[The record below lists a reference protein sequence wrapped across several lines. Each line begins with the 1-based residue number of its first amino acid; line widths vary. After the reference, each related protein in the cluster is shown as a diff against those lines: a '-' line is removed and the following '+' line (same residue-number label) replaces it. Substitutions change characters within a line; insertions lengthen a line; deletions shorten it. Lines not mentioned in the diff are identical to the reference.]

1 MRLEEKVSQR
11 RSAVGLVVLVS
22 LSALLGCSSIS
33 VSSDYDESTD
43 FNELKTFAWMKGVNE
58 GKLDLGVKNPL
69 VRSRIQNAI
78 AAELEAKGYRQVFGR
93 PDFHVAY
100 HARTQERLDLRSMP
114 MSGPMRGPRWGGAY
128 ADLYQYEEGTLI
140 IDLVEEKTQHLI
152 WRGVGKGAVDWRG
165 DPDQKTKLI
174 NEAVQKILAE
184 FPPKQSR

>member
-1 MRLEEKVSQR
+1 MGCVLRLW
-11 RSAVGLVVLVS
+11 VVL
-22 LSALLGCSSIS
+22 ALWSFLGCSSVS
-33 VSSDYDESTD
+33 VSSDYDESAD
-43 FNELKTFAWMKGVNE
+43 FTQLRTFGWMKGVEE
-58 GKLDLGVKNPL
+58 GNLDVGVDNPL

-78 AAELEAKGYRQVFGR
+78 AMELEAKGYRQVFGP

-128 ADLYQYEEGTLI
+128 AELYQYEEGTLI
-140 IDLVEEKTQHLI
+140 VDLVEAETQHLI

-165 DPDQKTKLI
+165 DPQQRTKLI

-184 FPPKQSR
+184 FPPELPR